1 MGFRATVAT
10 AVMRAAEKIA
20 GPHIHI
26 PRSGPRWAGMYSAE
40 VWDRGPVTGQWY
52 CIRRTQFPNG
62 VTDAG
67 ITNNEEVYFRGGA
80 QVSSWYFL
88 LIDNTSFSALNPA
101 DPMASHAGWIE
112 CVTYS
117 EANRQLWNSTAAAGR
132 VIGNTTSSTF
142 TISGASTV
150 QIKGAGLTTGSGKS
164 GATGTLWSTGVYS
177 GGIQTLNPL
186 QQLKLSYSL
195 TGTSS

>member
-1 MGFRATVAT
+1 MGFRATIAT
-10 AVMRAAEKIA
+10 AVMRAADAIA
-20 GPHIHI
+20 GPHIHV
-26 PRSGPRWAGMYSAE
+26 PRSGPRWRGYYSGE
-40 VWDRGPVTGQWY
+40 VWDRGPVTGKMY
-52 CIRRTQFPNG
+52 LIRKFGGPNG

-101 DPMASHAGWIE
+101 DTMASHAGWIE
-112 CVTYS
+112 FTTYS

-142 TISGASTV
+142 TISGGSAV
-150 QIKGAGLTTGSGKS
+150 AIKGAGLTTGSGKS
-164 GATGTLWSTGVYS
+164 GATGTLWSTGAFS
-177 GGIQTLNPL
+177 GGVQNLNPL
-186 QQLKLSYSL
+186 QALKLSYSL